1 MYKPIVLATNN
12 PHKLQEYREIL
23 APMGYVIYGTKD
35 LNIDCDP
42 PEIGNTYEEN
52 AYIKAKALRNLV
64 PYPVISDDSGLE
76 IEALDNFPGIHSARF
91 ASQFKNYKEAMEEI
105 LKRMKDEENRNAA
118 FHCTICLLE
127 NKDSK
132 PLFFT
137 GICPGKILDHIEGEH
152 GFGYDPIF
160 QPEGYTE
167 TFAEMGNEE
176 KNKISHRARA
186 VQQLVE
192 YLRSEN

>member
-64 PYPVISDDSGLE
+64 PYTVISDDSGLE

-160 QPEGYTE
+160 
-167 TFAEMGNEE
+167 FSNEANMPFGLASE
-176 KNKISHRARA
+176 EIKNKYSHRKKALEKLA
-186 VQQLVE
+186 L
-192 YLRSEN
+192 YLAI

>member
-1 MYKPIVLATNN
+1 MYKPLVLATNN

-76 IEALDNFPGIHSARF
+76 IEALDNFPNIHSARF

-105 LKRMKDEENRNAA
+105 LKRMKDKENRSAA

-160 QPEGYTE
+160 
-167 TFAEMGNEE
+167 FSNEANMPFGLASE
-176 KNKISHRARA
+176 EIKNKYSHRKKALEKLA
-186 VQQLVE
+186 L
-192 YLRSEN
+192 YLAI

>member
-76 IEALDNFPGIHSARF
+76 IKALDNFPGIHSARF

-105 LKRMKDEENRNAA
+105 LKRMKDKENRNAA
-118 FHCTICLLE
+118 FRCTICLLE

-160 QPEGYTE
+160 
-167 TFAEMGNEE
+167 FSNEANMPFGLASE
-176 KNKISHRARA
+176 EIKNKYSHRKKALEKLA
-186 VQQLVE
+186 L
-192 YLRSEN
+192 YLAI

>member
-76 IEALDNFPGIHSARF
+76 IEALDNFPNIHSARF

-105 LKRMKDEENRNAA
+105 LKRMKGKENRDAA

-160 QPEGYTE
+160 
-167 TFAEMGNEE
+167 FSNEANMPFGLASE
-176 KNKISHRARA
+176 KIKNKYSHRKKALEKLA
-186 VQQLVE
+186 L
-192 YLRSEN
+192 YLAI

>member
-76 IEALDNFPGIHSARF
+76 IEALDNFPNIHSARF

-105 LKRMKDEENRNAA
+105 LKRMKDKENRHAA

-152 GFGYDPIF
+152 GFGYDPLF
-160 QPEGYTE
+160 
-167 TFAEMGNEE
+167 FSNEANMPFGLASE
-176 KNKISHRARA
+176 EIKNKYSHRKKALEKLA
-186 VQQLVE
+186 L
-192 YLRSEN
+192 YLAI

>member
-12 PHKLQEYREIL
+12 PHKLQEYREML
-23 APMGYVIYGTKD
+23 APMGYVIYGIKD

-105 LKRMKDEENRNAA
+105 LKRMNDKENRNAA

-160 QPEGYTE
+160 
-167 TFAEMGNEE
+167 FSNEANMPFGLAKE
-176 KNKISHRARA
+176 EIKNKYSHRKKALEKLA
-186 VQQLVE
+186 L
-192 YLRSEN
+192 YLAI

>member
-105 LKRMKDEENRNAA
+105 LKRMKDKENRNAA

-132 PLFFT
+132 PLFFS

-160 QPEGYTE
+160 
-167 TFAEMGNEE
+167 FSNEANMPFGLASE
-176 KNKISHRARA
+176 EIKNKYSHRKKALEKLA
-186 VQQLVE
+186 L
-192 YLRSEN
+192 YLAI

>member
-23 APMGYVIYGTKD
+23 APMGYVIYGIKD

-91 ASQFKNYKEAMEEI
+91 ASQFKNYKDAMEEI
-105 LKRMKDEENRNAA
+105 LKRMKDKENRNAA
-118 FHCTICLLE
+118 FHCAICLLE

-160 QPEGYTE
+160 
-167 TFAEMGNEE
+167 FSNEANMPFGLASE
-176 KNKISHRARA
+176 EIKNKYSHRKKALEKLA
-186 VQQLVE
+186 L
-192 YLRSEN
+192 YLAI

>member
-52 AYIKAKALRNLV
+52 AYIKAKALRSLV

-76 IEALDNFPGIHSARF
+76 IEALDNFPNIHSARF

-105 LKRMKDEENRNAA
+105 LKRMKDKEKRNAA

-137 GICPGKILDHIEGEH
+137 GICPGKILDRIEGEH

-160 QPEGYTE
+160 
-167 TFAEMGNEE
+167 FSNEANMPFGLAKE
-176 KNKISHRARA
+176 EIKNKYSHRKKALEKLA
-186 VQQLVE
+186 L
-192 YLRSEN
+192 YLAI

>member
-160 QPEGYTE
+160 
-167 TFAEMGNEE
+167 FSNEANMPFGLASE
-176 KNKISHRARA
+176 EIKNKYSHRKKALEKLA
-186 VQQLVE
+186 L
-192 YLRSEN
+192 YLAI

>member
-105 LKRMKDEENRNAA
+105 LQRMKDKENRNAA

-160 QPEGYTE
+160 
-167 TFAEMGNEE
+167 FSNEANMPFGLASE
-176 KNKISHRARA
+176 EIKNKYSHRKKALEKLA
-186 VQQLVE
+186 L
-192 YLRSEN
+192 YLAI

>member
-160 QPEGYTE
+160 
-167 TFAEMGNEE
+167 FSNEANMPFGLAKKE
-176 KNKISHRARA
+176 IKNKYSHRKKALEKLA
-186 VQQLVE
+186 L
-192 YLRSEN
+192 YLAI